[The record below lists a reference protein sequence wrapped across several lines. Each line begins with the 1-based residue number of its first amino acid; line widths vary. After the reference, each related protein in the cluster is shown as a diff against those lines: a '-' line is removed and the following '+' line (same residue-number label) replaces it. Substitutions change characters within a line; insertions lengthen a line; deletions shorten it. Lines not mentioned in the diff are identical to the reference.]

1 MNHFVGRVAALA
13 LCLAPAP
20 ALALESGAAE
30 PQQER
35 LICKKWAEVG
45 SLVRKKKQCHT
56 KKEWDRLAE
65 SERVGVT
72 KTMDGLTERSG
83 CADPTTC

>member
-1 MNHFVGRVAALA
+1 MNHIVGRIAALA
-13 LCLAPAP
+13 VCLAPAP
-20 ALALESGAAE
+20 ALALDSGAAA

-35 LICKKWAEVG
+35 PICKKWAEVG

-56 KKEWDRLAE
+56 KQEWDRLAE
-65 SERVGVT
+65 SERTGVT

-83 CADPTTC
+83 CADPTAC